1 MESIQQVSSQLR
13 GRMAELA
20 GQAASLSGAIVAQSG
35 GSGEVNFTH
44 MLGSMLKE
52 VDDRQLDAAEKAV
65 AVDSGRSDDVIG
77 AVLSSQEASLS
88 FSMLTQ
94 VRNKLSTALDDLLK
108 MQI

>member
-13 GRMAELA
+13 GLMAELA
-20 GQAASLSGAIVAQSG
+20 GQASSLSSTIMGQPGRAGDA
-35 GSGEVNFTH
+35 NFTH
-44 MLGSMLKE
+44 VLGSMLKE
-52 VDDRQLDAAEKAV
+52 VDNRQLDAAEKAV

>member
-20 GQAASLSGAIVAQSG
+20 GQAASLSGAIVGQ
-35 GSGEVNFTH
+35 SGEVNFTH